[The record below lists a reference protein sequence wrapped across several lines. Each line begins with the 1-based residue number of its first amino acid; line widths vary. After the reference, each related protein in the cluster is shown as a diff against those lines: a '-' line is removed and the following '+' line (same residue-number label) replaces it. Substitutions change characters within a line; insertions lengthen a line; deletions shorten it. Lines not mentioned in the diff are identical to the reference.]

1 MESTVWTIFN
11 AVLVSW
17 YKNNSIRKKTKVT
30 FNFHLG
36 ELWKLDDTTL
46 MDKTGIWQSPNGWN
60 FVPVDNLSVDNKT
73 MYYIENASNDTLV
86 LGINGDD
93 GKFVKFMNYEK
104 ATKFCE
110 IFTLFLSENL

>member
-1 MESTVWTIFN
+1 MLTIFN

-17 YKNNSIRKKTKVT
+17 CKNNTIRKTTKVT

-60 FVPVDNLSVDNKT
+60 FIPNELDKNNET
-73 MYYIENASNDTLV
+73 INFYIANASNNTLV

-93 GKFVKFMNYEK
+93 GKFEK
-104 ATKFCE
+104 K
-110 IFTLFLSENL
+110 NM

>member
-1 MESTVWTIFN
+1 MLTIFN

-17 YKNNSIRKKTKVT
+17 CKNNTIRKTTKVT

-36 ELWKLDDTTL
+36 DLWKLDDTTL

-60 FVPVDNLSVDNKT
+60 FNFTNDNEDKKT
-73 MYYIENASNDTLV
+73 MYIENASNNTLV

-93 GKFVKFMNYEK
+93 GKFVKKRCKK
-104 ATKFCE
+104 ATRV
-110 IFTLFLSENL
+110 

>member
-1 MESTVWTIFN
+1 
-11 AVLVSW
+11 
-17 YKNNSIRKKTKVT
+17 
-30 FNFHLG
+30 
-36 ELWKLDDTTL
+36 

-93 GKFVKFMNYEK
+93 GKFVKFINSEK
-104 ATKFCE
+104 ATKFCKIPTLLLSVCTVDKSKVE
-110 IFTLFLSENL
+110 ISQNFVAFSEYINFNISTSEMDHGFPYFL

>member
-1 MESTVWTIFN
+1 MLTIFN

-17 YKNNSIRKKTKVT
+17 CKHNTIRKTTKVT

-36 ELWKLDDTTL
+36 DLWKLDDTTL

-60 FVPVDNLSVDNKT
+60 FIPNEFDEENKT
-73 MYYIENASNDTLV
+73 IYIANESNHTLV

-93 GKFVKFMNYEK
+93 GKFVKNRCK
-104 ATKFCE
+104 
-110 IFTLFLSENL
+110 